1 MIERVSAIIHS
12 TASFMSMQAAHVLR
26 SGGDVMRD
34 AVAFDK
40 AGSVLIAVVVVAG
53 MFVLPRDRG

>member
-1 MIERVSAIIHS
+1 MLERATAMIHAAANVISAE
-12 TASFMSMQAAHVLR
+12 TAHVLR

-40 AGSVLIAVVVVAG
+40 AGSVLIAVVVVAC
-53 MFVLPRDRG
+53 MFIMPRN